1 MKFIYTD
8 FHVHTN
14 WSLDIIENGPK
25 FEDYISIAEKNRINL
40 CFLDH
45 FELYYIEKDRS
56 NPFSNQNVYNY
67 LEKIDQL
74 KETYDFILSGLEVDY
89 YVDRETELQ
98 EFMDDTGKE
107 LDFVAGAVHEW
118 IPGYPITL
126 REKVLELMS
135 KIPVKQIID
144 EFFVTTEKLI
154 HSGIF
159 KNICHIDTVFRY
171 INENDIKP
179 PKDCDISNDR
189 VIELGRI
196 CKEKKISV
204 EYNLSGFKFP
214 IKRTF
219 PSKDVV
225 SQLKEEGLN
234 FFVGSDS
241 HSLDYFEETI
251 PKLKKAHEFLN
262 LNYKTMY

>member
-1 MKFIYTD
+1 MKFKYTD

-14 WSLDIIENGPK
+14 WSLDIIEKGPK

-45 FELYYIEKDRS
+45 YELYYIEKDRT
-56 NPFSNQNVYNY
+56 NPFSNQNIYNY

-89 YVDRETELQ
+89 YVDREMELQ
-98 EFMDDTGKE
+98 ELMDDLGNE
-107 LDFVAGAVHEW
+107 IDFVAGTVHEW

-126 REKVLELMS
+126 REKVIDLMK
-135 KIPVKQIID
+135 KIPLKQIID
-144 EFFVTTEKLI
+144 EFFDVTKKMIL
-154 HSGIF
+154 SGIF

-171 INENDIKP
+171 INENDIIP
-179 PKDCDISNDR
+179 PKDYDISDDR

-196 CKEKKISV
+196 CKEKHVAI

-214 IKRTF
+214 INRPF
-219 PSKDVV
+219 PSKSVAT
-225 SQLKEEGLN
+225 QLKEEGAN
-234 FFVGSDS
+234 FFIGSDS
-241 HSLDYFEETI
+241 HSIEYFEETI

-262 LNYKTMY
+262 LNYKTKY